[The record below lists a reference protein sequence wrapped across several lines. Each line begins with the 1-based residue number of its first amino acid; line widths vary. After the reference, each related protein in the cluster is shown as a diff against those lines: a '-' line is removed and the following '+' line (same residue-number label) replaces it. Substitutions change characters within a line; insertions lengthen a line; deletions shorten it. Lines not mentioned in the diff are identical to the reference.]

1 MSEGWHVYIARCAD
15 GTFYTGV
22 ARDLTARLA
31 AHNAG
36 RGAKYT
42 RTRLPI
48 ALIYR
53 EPAADRAAALRREHE
68 IKCLSRAAKALLA
81 RHAVGRRGKV

>member
-1 MSEGWHVYIARCAD
+1 MSPAWHVYIVRCAD
-15 GTFYTGV
+15 GTLYTGV

-42 RTRLPI
+42 RTRLPV

-53 EPAADRAAALRREHE
+53 ETAADRAAALRREHE
-68 IKCLSRAAKALLA
+68 IKRLPRARKALLA
-81 RHAVGRRGKV
+81 QQTRA